1 MDMTTNDGS
10 STKDTNITNTTGLI
24 QTGTNVRPSTNT
36 FKTKTTNNETKTVN
50 NKTKTKTTNNETK
63 TANIKTTTER
73 NIETKTEPT
82 TETSTDRNATTKT
95 KRDTKATQSYITMD
109 FDPPTTMKE
118 EQDLLSAMY
127 ASACVP
133 NTMRMSYDMVED
145 MLTDHIDLMEGDDL
159 EICNKDTELI
169 SI

>member
-1 MDMTTNDGS
+1 MTTNDGS
-10 STKDTNITNTTGLI
+10 STKDINITNTTGLT

-36 FKTKTTNNETKTVN
+36 FKTKTAND
-50 NKTKTKTTNNETK
+50 ETK
-63 TANIKTTTER
+63 TANDETKTANDETKTER
-73 NIETKTEPT
+73 NIETKTEQT
-82 TETSTDRNATTKT
+82 TETSTDQNKT
-95 KRDTKATQSYITMD
+95 AKPEHDTKATQSYITMD

>member
-1 MDMTTNDGS
+1 MTTNDGS

-36 FKTKTTNNETKTVN
+36 FKTKTTNNETKTTN
-50 NKTKTKTTNNETK
+50 NKTKTE
-63 TANIKTTTER
+63 NIKTTTER

-95 KRDTKATQSYITMD
+95 KHDTKATQSYITMD

-145 MLTDHIDLMEGDDL
+145 MLTDHTDLMEGDDL

>member
-1 MDMTTNDGS
+1 MDMKTNDGS
-10 STKDTNITNTTGLI
+10 STKDTNITNTTGLT

-36 FKTKTTNNETKTVN
+36 FKTKTTNNETKT
-50 NKTKTKTTNNETK
+50 
-63 TANIKTTTER
+63 ANDETTTER
-73 NIETKTEPT
+73 NIETKTEQT
-82 TETSTDRNATTKT
+82 TETSTDQNKT
-95 KRDTKATQSYITMD
+95 AKPEHDTKATQSYITMD

>member
-36 FKTKTTNNETKTVN
+36 FKTKTTNNETKTTN
-50 NKTKTKTTNNETK
+50 NKTKTENNE
-63 TANIKTTTER
+63 TTTER

-95 KRDTKATQSYITMD
+95 KQDTKATKSYITMD

>member
-1 MDMTTNDGS
+1 MKTNDGS
-10 STKDTNITNTTGLI
+10 STKDTNITNTTGLT

-36 FKTKTTNNETKTVN
+36 FKTKTAND
-50 NKTKTKTTNNETK
+50 ETK
-63 TANIKTTTER
+63 TANNETTTER
-73 NIETKTEPT
+73 YIESKTEPT
-82 TETSTDRNATTKT
+82 TETSTDQNKT
-95 KRDTKATQSYITMD
+95 AKPEHDTKATQSYITMD

-145 MLTDHIDLMEGDDL
+145 ILTDHIDLMEGDDL

>member
-1 MDMTTNDGS
+1 MTTNDGS

-36 FKTKTTNNETKTVN
+36 FKTKTTNNETKTTN
-50 NKTKTKTTNNETK
+50 NKTKTT
-63 TANIKTTTER
+63 NIKTTTER

-82 TETSTDRNATTKT
+82 TETSTDQNKT
-95 KRDTKATQSYITMD
+95 AKPEHDTKATQSYITMD

>member
-50 NKTKTKTTNNETK
+50 NKTKTANNE
-63 TANIKTTTER
+63 TTTER

-95 KRDTKATQSYITMD
+95 KHDKKATQSYITMD

>member
-36 FKTKTTNNETKTVN
+36 FKTKTANNETKTTN
-50 NKTKTKTTNNETK
+50 NKT
-63 TANIKTTTER
+63 KTTTER

-82 TETSTDRNATTKT
+82 TETSTDQNKT
-95 KRDTKATQSYITMD
+95 AKPEHDTKATQSYITMD

>member
-36 FKTKTTNNETKTVN
+36 FKTKTTNNETKT
-50 NKTKTKTTNNETK
+50 T
-63 TANIKTTTER
+63 NIKTTTER
-73 NIETKTEPT
+73 NNVTKTEPT

-95 KRDTKATQSYITMD
+95 KHDTKATQSYITMD

>member
-1 MDMTTNDGS
+1 MKTNDGS
-10 STKDTNITNTTGLI
+10 STKDTNITNTTGLT

-36 FKTKTTNNETKTVN
+36 FKTKTAND
-50 NKTKTKTTNNETK
+50 ETK

-73 NIETKTEPT
+73 NKETKTEQT
-82 TETSTDRNATTKT
+82 TETSTDQNATTKT
-95 KRDTKATQSYITMD
+95 KHDTKATQSYITMD

>member
-1 MDMTTNDGS
+1 MTTNDGS

-36 FKTKTTNNETKTVN
+36 FKTKTTNNETKTTN
-50 NKTKTKTTNNETK
+50 NKTKTT
-63 TANIKTTTER
+63 NIKTTTER

-82 TETSTDRNATTKT
+82 TETSTDQNATIKT
-95 KRDTKATQSYITMD
+95 KQDTKATQSYITMD

>member
-36 FKTKTTNNETKTVN
+36 FKTKTTNNETKTE
-50 NKTKTKTTNNETK
+50 NNETK
-63 TANIKTTTER
+63 SANIKTTTER
-73 NIETKTEPT
+73 NIETTTEPT

-95 KRDTKATQSYITMD
+95 KQDTKATQSYITMD

>member
-1 MDMTTNDGS
+1 MTTNDGS

-36 FKTKTTNNETKTVN
+36 FKTKTE
-50 NKTKTKTTNNETK
+50 NNETK
-63 TANIKTTTER
+63 TANNETKTANNETKTER
-73 NIETKTEPT
+73 NIETKTEQT
-82 TETSTDRNATTKT
+82 TETSTDQNKT
-95 KRDTKATQSYITMD
+95 AKPEHDTKATQSYITMD

-145 MLTDHIDLMEGDDL
+145 ILTDHIDLMEGDDL

>member
-1 MDMTTNDGS
+1 MDMKTNDGS
-10 STKDTNITNTTGLI
+10 STKDTNITNTTGLT

-36 FKTKTTNNETKTVN
+36 FKTKTAND
-50 NKTKTKTTNNETK
+50 ETK

-73 NIETKTEPT
+73 NIESKTEQT
-82 TETSTDRNATTKT
+82 TETSTDQNKT
-95 KRDTKATQSYITMD
+95 AKPEHDTKATQSYITMD

>member
-1 MDMTTNDGS
+1 MDMKTNDGS
-10 STKDTNITNTTGLI
+10 STKDTNITNTTGLT

-36 FKTKTTNNETKTVN
+36 FKTKTAND
-50 NKTKTKTTNNETK
+50 ETK
-63 TANIKTTTER
+63 TANNETTTER

-82 TETSTDRNATTKT
+82 TETSTDQNATTKT
-95 KRDTKATQSYITMD
+95 KHDTKATQSYITMD

>member
-36 FKTKTTNNETKTVN
+36 FKTKTTNNETKT
-50 NKTKTKTTNNETK
+50 
-63 TANIKTTTER
+63 TTER

-82 TETSTDRNATTKT
+82 TETSTDQNKT
-95 KRDTKATQSYITMD
+95 AKPEHDTKATQSYITMD

>member
-10 STKDTNITNTTGLI
+10 STKDTNITNTTGLT

-36 FKTKTTNNETKTVN
+36 FKTKTTNNETKTAN
-50 NKTKTKTTNNETK
+50 NKTKTANNET
-63 TANIKTTTER
+63 T
-73 NIETKTEPT
+73 TEPT

-95 KRDTKATQSYITMD
+95 KHDTKATQSYITMD

>member
-1 MDMTTNDGS
+1 MTTNDGS
-10 STKDTNITNTTGLI
+10 STKDTNRTNTTGQT

-36 FKTKTTNNETKTVN
+36 FKTKTTNNETKTTN
-50 NKTKTKTTNNETK
+50 NKTKTANNETK
-63 TANIKTTTER
+63 TER

-82 TETSTDRNATTKT
+82 TETSTDQNATTKT
-95 KRDTKATQSYITMD
+95 KHDTKATQSYITMD

>member
-1 MDMTTNDGS
+1 MTTNDGS

-36 FKTKTTNNETKTVN
+36 FKTKTTNNETKTEN
-50 NKTKTKTTNNETK
+50 NKTKTENNE
-63 TANIKTTTER
+63 TTTER
-73 NIETKTEPT
+73 NIETTTEPT
-82 TETSTDRNATTKT
+82 TETSTDQNATTKT
-95 KRDTKATQSYITMD
+95 KQDTKATQSYITMD

>member
-10 STKDTNITNTTGLI
+10 STKDTNITNTTGLT

-36 FKTKTTNNETKTVN
+36 FKTKTTNNETKTAN
-50 NKTKTKTTNNETK
+50 NKTTTER
-63 TANIKTTTER
+63 NIKTTTER
-73 NIETKTEPT
+73 NNKTTTEPT
-82 TETSTDRNATTKT
+82 TETSTDQNATTKT
-95 KRDTKATQSYITMD
+95 KHDKKATQSYITMD

>member
-1 MDMTTNDGS
+1 MDMKTNDGS
-10 STKDTNITNTTGLI
+10 STKDINITNTTGLT

-36 FKTKTTNNETKTVN
+36 FKTKTANDETKTAN
-50 NKTKTKTTNNETK
+50 DETK

-73 NIETKTEPT
+73 NDETKTEQT
-82 TETSTDRNATTKT
+82 TETSTDQNKT
-95 KRDTKATQSYITMD
+95 AKPEHDTKATQSYITMD

>member
-1 MDMTTNDGS
+1 MTTNDGS
-10 STKDTNITNTTGLI
+10 STKDTNITNTTGQT

-36 FKTKTTNNETKTVN
+36 FKTKTANDETKSAN
-50 NKTKTKTTNNETK
+50 DETK
-63 TANIKTTTER
+63 TANDETKTV
-73 NIETKTEPT
+73 NIETKTEQT
-82 TETSTDRNATTKT
+82 TETSTDQNKT
-95 KRDTKATQSYITMD
+95 AKPEHDTKATQSYITMD

>member
-1 MDMTTNDGS
+1 MTTNDGS
-10 STKDTNITNTTGLI
+10 STKHTDITNTTGLT

-36 FKTKTTNNETKTVN
+36 FKTKTTNNETKT
-50 NKTKTKTTNNETK
+50 E
-63 TANIKTTTER
+63 NIKTTTER
-73 NIETKTEPT
+73 NNKTKTEPT
-82 TETSTDRNATTKT
+82 TETSTDQNATTKT
-95 KRDTKATQSYITMD
+95 KHDTKATQSYITMD

>member
-36 FKTKTTNNETKTVN
+36 FKTKTTNNETKTAN
-50 NKTKTKTTNNETK
+50 NKTK
-63 TANIKTTTER
+63 TER

-82 TETSTDRNATTKT
+82 TETSTDQNATTKT
-95 KRDTKATQSYITMD
+95 KHDTKATQSYITMD

>member
-10 STKDTNITNTTGLI
+10 STKDTNITNTTELI

-36 FKTKTTNNETKTVN
+36 FKTKTTNNETKTTN
-50 NKTKTKTTNNETK
+50 NKTKTENNE
-63 TANIKTTTER
+63 TTTER

-82 TETSTDRNATTKT
+82 TETSTDQNATTKT
-95 KRDTKATQSYITMD
+95 KQDTKATQSYITMD

>member
-10 STKDTNITNTTGLI
+10 STKDTNITNTTGLT

-36 FKTKTTNNETKTVN
+36 FKTKTAND
-50 NKTKTKTTNNETK
+50 ETK

-73 NIETKTEPT
+73 NKETKTEQT
-82 TETSTDRNATTKT
+82 TETSTDQNKT
-95 KRDTKATQSYITMD
+95 AKPEHDTKATQSYITMD

>member
-1 MDMTTNDGS
+1 MDMITNDGS
-10 STKDTNITNTTGLI
+10 STKHTDITNTTGLT

-36 FKTKTTNNETKTVN
+36 FKTKTE
-50 NKTKTKTTNNETK
+50 NNETK
-63 TANIKTTTER
+63 TANNKTTTERNIKTTTER
-73 NIETKTEPT
+73 NNKTTTEPT

-95 KRDTKATQSYITMD
+95 KHDIKATQSYITMD

>member
-36 FKTKTTNNETKTVN
+36 FKTKTA
-50 NKTKTKTTNNETK
+50 NNETK
-63 TANIKTTTER
+63 TANNKTKTANNETTTER
-73 NIETKTEPT
+73 NIETTTEPT
-82 TETSTDRNATTKT
+82 TETSTDQNATIKT
-95 KRDTKATQSYITMD
+95 KHDTKATQSYITMD

>member
-36 FKTKTTNNETKTVN
+36 FKTKTTNNETKTTN
-50 NKTKTKTTNNETK
+50 NKTKTENNETK

-82 TETSTDRNATTKT
+82 TETSTDQNATTKT
-95 KRDTKATQSYITMD
+95 KHDTKATQSYITMD

-133 NTMRMSYDMVED
+133 NTMRMSYYMVED

>member
-10 STKDTNITNTTGLI
+10 STKHINITNTTGLT

-36 FKTKTTNNETKTVN
+36 FKTKTENNETKT
-50 NKTKTKTTNNETK
+50 E
-63 TANIKTTTER
+63 NIKTTTER
-73 NIETKTEPT
+73 NIKTTTERNNKTTTEPT
-82 TETSTDRNATTKT
+82 TETSTDQNATTKT
-95 KRDTKATQSYITMD
+95 KHDTKATQSYITMD

>member
-1 MDMTTNDGS
+1 MKTNDGS
-10 STKDTNITNTTGLI
+10 STKDTNITNTTGLT

-36 FKTKTTNNETKTVN
+36 FKTKTAND
-50 NKTKTKTTNNETK
+50 ETK

-73 NIETKTEPT
+73 NFETKTEQT
-82 TETSTDRNATTKT
+82 TETSTDQNKT
-95 KRDTKATQSYITMD
+95 AKPEHDTKATQSYITMD

>member
-10 STKDTNITNTTGLI
+10 STKDTNITNTTELI

-36 FKTKTTNNETKTVN
+36 FKTKTTNNETKTTN
-50 NKTKTKTTNNETK
+50 NKTKTANNE
-63 TANIKTTTER
+63 TTTER
-73 NIETKTEPT
+73 NIETTTEPT

-95 KRDTKATQSYITMD
+95 KHDTKATQSYITMD

>member
-1 MDMTTNDGS
+1 MKTNDGS

-36 FKTKTTNNETKTVN
+36 FKTKTTNNETKT
-50 NKTKTKTTNNETK
+50 TNNETK
-63 TANIKTTTER
+63 TANNETKTER

-82 TETSTDRNATTKT
+82 TETSTDQNATTKT
-95 KRDTKATQSYITMD
+95 KHDTKATQSYITMD

>member
-1 MDMTTNDGS
+1 MDMKTNDGS
-10 STKDTNITNTTGLI
+10 STKDTNITNTTGLT

-36 FKTKTTNNETKTVN
+36 FKTKTTNNETKTAN
-50 NKTKTKTTNNETK
+50 DETK
-63 TANIKTTTER
+63 TANK
-73 NIETKTEPT
+73 ETKTEQT
-82 TETSTDRNATTKT
+82 TETSTDQNKT
-95 KRDTKATQSYITMD
+95 AKPEHDTKATQSYITMD

>member
-36 FKTKTTNNETKTVN
+36 FKTKTTNNETKT
-50 NKTKTKTTNNETK
+50 TNNETK

-82 TETSTDRNATTKT
+82 TETSTDQNATTKT
-95 KRDTKATQSYITMD
+95 KHDTKTTKSYITMD

>member
-1 MDMTTNDGS
+1 MTTNDGS
-10 STKDTNITNTTGLI
+10 STKDTNITNTTGLT

-36 FKTKTTNNETKTVN
+36 FKTKTTNNETKT
-50 NKTKTKTTNNETK
+50 T
-63 TANIKTTTER
+63 NIKTTTER
-73 NIETKTEPT
+73 NNVTKTEPT

-95 KRDTKATQSYITMD
+95 KHDTKATQSYITMD

-169 SI
+169 NI

>member
-1 MDMTTNDGS
+1 MTTNDGS

-36 FKTKTTNNETKTVN
+36 FKTKTTNNETKT
-50 NKTKTKTTNNETK
+50 TNNETK
-63 TANIKTTTER
+63 TENNETTTER
-73 NIETKTEPT
+73 NIESKTEPT
-82 TETSTDRNATTKT
+82 TETSTDQNATTKT
-95 KRDTKATQSYITMD
+95 KHDTKATQSYITMD

>member
-10 STKDTNITNTTGLI
+10 STKDTKITNTTGLT

-50 NKTKTKTTNNETK
+50 NKTKTTSNETK

-95 KRDTKATQSYITMD
+95 KHDTKATQSYITMD

>member
-1 MDMTTNDGS
+1 MTTNDGS

-36 FKTKTTNNETKTVN
+36 FKTKTTNNETKTAN
-50 NKTKTKTTNNETK
+50 NKTTTENNE
-63 TANIKTTTER
+63 TTTER
-73 NIETKTEPT
+73 NIETTTEPT

-95 KRDTKATQSYITMD
+95 KHDTKATQSYITMD

>member
-1 MDMTTNDGS
+1 MTTNDGS
-10 STKDTNITNTTGLI
+10 STKDTNITNTTGLT

-36 FKTKTTNNETKTVN
+36 FKTKTTNNETKTA
-50 NKTKTKTTNNETK
+50 NNETK
-63 TANIKTTTER
+63 TANI
-73 NIETKTEPT
+73 ETKTEQT
-82 TETSTDRNATTKT
+82 TETSTDQNKT
-95 KRDTKATQSYITMD
+95 AKPEHDTKATQSYITMD

-159 EICNKDTELI
+159 EICNKEI
-169 SI
+169 GRAHV